1 MHPGGLGS
9 RSEVIAVSEDP
20 KTDATPDTQP
30 GAGPDTP
37 VSPDTGH
44 EVALAERTRLSGLVA
59 SRLADQARRTAQAAR
74 ARTLHSGTAQTNRL
88 RGWLSRCVTI
98 AGCGPRT
105 RAVQRRARTN
115 ALSLR
120 GGSVYLLKV
129 AGLLSGLP
137 RLHVMSAP
145 GSVGKRGGKGFGSSW
160 PGSGWG
166 QTWSVGMIH
175 SSPMAVWRGRVI
187 M

>member
-1 MHPGGLGS
+1 MHRGRLGS

-74 ARTLHSGTAQTNRL
+74 ARRVANTGGEPGVLDLTPL
-88 RGWLSRCVTI
+88 RGLVSELAEELRKV
-98 AGCGPRT
+98 GPRERIA
-105 RAVQRRARTN
+105 RA
-115 ALSLR
+115 LR
-120 GGSVYLLKV
+120 QAADVIDPPK
-129 AGLLSGLP
+129 P
-137 RLHVMSAP
+137 
-145 GSVGKRGGKGFGSSW
+145 
-160 PGSGWG
+160 
-166 QTWSVGMIH
+166 IH
-175 SSPMAVWRGRVI
+175 
-187 M
+187 